1 MTKQDYINSQL
12 ALGKTHSQII
22 AEQPTVKII
31 GSIRGDNLRNVVA
44 ILAGGLQYR
53 LDNAPDS
60 PVKTALLTAFRY
72 MSLPE
77 YAINLSIKENAD
89 LLSDAVSVGLVDA
102 KEKEQFFALATYEQP
117 LHNITQADFVG
128 AWHELSATD
137 AGVLFVKLKA
147 RAPESTHI
155 LIESQ
160 DCYPDGTFSDWY
172 HNTSLYGVE
181 LARTYRVE
189 LRHDGYKRKL
199 RWSCPYDLSAEVA

>member
-128 AWHELSATD
+128 DWHELGEKSSNQLTIKLKQKAPEQTYILVQSRD
-137 AGVLFVKLKA
+137 IFDDNSKGDWRHNTACYIELAGVYRCDI
-147 RAPESTHI
+147 RAESRQ
-155 LIESQ
+155 E
-160 DCYPDGTFSDWY
+160 
-172 HNTSLYGVE
+172 V
-181 LARTYRVE
+181 
-189 LRHDGYKRKL
+189 
-199 RWSCPYDLSAEVA
+199 RWSCAYSLDVELG